1 VNDIKERRLQRSA
14 LNEITSEAAEKE
26 KE

>member
-1 VNDIKERRLQRSA
+1 VNDIKERIVQRSA
-14 LNEITSEAAEKE
+14 LNEITSEVAEKE